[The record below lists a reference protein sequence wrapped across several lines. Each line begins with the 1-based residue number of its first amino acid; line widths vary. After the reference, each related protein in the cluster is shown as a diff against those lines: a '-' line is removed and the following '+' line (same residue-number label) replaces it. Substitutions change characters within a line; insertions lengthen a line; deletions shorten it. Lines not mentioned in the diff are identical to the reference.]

1 MHPLSQ
7 DMPPPIG
14 GAKAKRQDEAMEVL
28 TGPGGTRRRTRIIA
42 TLGPASHEAHII
54 KDLIGAG
61 ADIMRL
67 NMSHGD
73 HPWHRG
79 ALHRVR
85 AASVEAGRPI
95 AVMADLC
102 GPKIRVAAL
111 PGGELL
117 LRPGD
122 QVAVT
127 PVGSCPRP
135 ASIPV
140 TYSGIGRDV
149 AAGAPILL
157 DDGLLQLRVLRVSPD
172 ALECSVVRGGR
183 LTSGKSVNVPGTE
196 LAISSLTAKDRDDAA
211 FAVGLGVDL
220 LALSFVRDAGDVEDL
235 RQLVASLCPS
245 ARPAIVAKIETPQ
258 ALDNIDEILVA
269 ADAIMVAR
277 GDLGVEIGCERVP
290 AVQAH
295 LVARARAI
303 GKPVIVATQMLESMV
318 HSAVPTRAEV
328 ADVAQAVSSGADA
341 TMLSGET
348 ASGAHPVQAVAAMAT
363 IAQQAEISCRPA
375 LRSTEPAPDPT
386 RAFARLTGD
395 MAGSVGAAAIVLFA
409 DDETVAS
416 VSSVVRQIPILVPR
430 PGRRIALR
438 LALCSGVIAISGPPA
453 PATDPD
459 TLAEL
464 TASGLGQSYCSGAPI
479 VAVVQHGEPGS
490 ATLSLHLVN
499 AGMKPGLT
507 GLEGSGFPAA
517 LAS

>member
-1 MHPLSQ
+1 
-7 DMPPPIG
+7 
-14 GAKAKRQDEAMEVL
+14 MEVL
-28 TGPGGTRRRTRIIA
+28 TQPGEARRRTRIIA
-42 TLGPASHEAHII
+42 TLGPASNEAHIV

-73 HPWHRG
+73 RASHRA
-79 ALHRVR
+79 ALQRVR

-95 AVMADLC
+95 AVLADLC
-102 GPKIRVAAL
+102 GPKIRVASL
-111 PGGELL
+111 PDGELL

-127 PVGSCPRP
+127 PVGNCPRP

-140 TYSGIGRDV
+140 TYSGICRDV
-149 AAGAPILL
+149 AAGAAILL
-157 DDGLLQLRVLRVSPD
+157 NDGLLQLRVLRVTPD
-172 ALECSVVRGGR
+172 ALDCSVVRGGR

-196 LAISSLTAKDRDDAA
+196 LAISSLTAKDRADAA
-211 FAVGLGVDL
+211 FAVDLGVDL

-235 RQLVASLCPS
+235 RQLVASLRPS
-245 ARPAIVAKIETPQ
+245 PPPVIVAKIETPQ

-341 TMLSGET
+341 TMLSAET
-348 ASGAHPVQAVAAMAT
+348 ASGAHPVDAVAAMAM
-363 IAQQAEISCRPA
+363 IAEQAEITCRPA
-375 LRSTEPAPDPT
+375 LRSTEPAQDPT

-395 MAGSVGAAAIVLFA
+395 MAGSLGAAVIVLFA
-409 DDETVAS
+409 DDETVAA
-416 VSSVVRQIPILVPR
+416 VSAVVRQIPILVPR
-430 PGRRIALR
+430 ASTRIALR
-438 LALCSGVIAISGPPA
+438 LALCSGVIAIPGPSA

-459 TLAEL
+459 TLAGL
-464 TASGLGQSYCSGAPI
+464 AAAGLGPSFCAEAPI

-490 ATLSLHLVN
+490 ERLSLHLVN
-499 AGMKPGLT
+499 AGVKPAVT
-507 GLEGSGFPAA
+507 GLAGRAFPAA
-517 LAS
+517 IAS